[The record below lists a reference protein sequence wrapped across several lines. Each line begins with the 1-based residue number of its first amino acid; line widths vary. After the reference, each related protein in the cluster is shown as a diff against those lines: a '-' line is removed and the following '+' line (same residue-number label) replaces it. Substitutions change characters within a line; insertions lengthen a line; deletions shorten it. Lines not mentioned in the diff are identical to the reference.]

1 MTDHADGARSVL
13 AHILYNGR
21 YEVHDEVPDDYYE
34 QARAVLEELA
44 INELRVVQ
52 DDRVGKSGPPREDE
66 TQTLTFRIASAAAEE
81 AHRLLMFLFATD
93 TIDQQAYAKFTRQ
106 CKERDAPHGGQTE

>member
-1 MTDHADGARSVL
+1 MTEQANGARSVL

-34 QARAVLEELA
+34 QARSILEELA
-44 INELRVVQ
+44 INELRVVE
-52 DDRVGKSGPPREDE
+52 GGPPREDE

-81 AHRLLMFLFATD
+81 AHRLLMFLFATK
-93 TIDQQAYAKFTRQ
+93 TIDQQAYAAFKRQ
-106 CKERDAPHGGQTE
+106 CKERDASHGRQTE